1 MNSKKKLND
10 TLSFMSEHDRVMF
23 LYDNILLRN
32 PEDSFD
38 LDKEVFRI
46 LFSSDINNADKK
58 HGFIDD
64 VTDAND
70 FFSFLDED
78 KESFDS
84 FSYSDDEMSELL
96 DFIDENEL
104 EDDIGDPDVEVIIN
118 GNLLLIFSNSLK
130 DIESYIYNY
139 CFIDGYIFTELPVD
153 EIKKMTSLNLIT
165 EYEFKKIYKIHG
177 KLENEICYN

>member
-84 FSYSDDEMSELL
+84 FLTVMM
-96 DFIDENEL
+96 
-104 EDDIGDPDVEVIIN
+104 
-118 GNLLLIFSNSLK
+118 K
-130 DIESYIYNY
+130 
-139 CFIDGYIFTELPVD
+139 
-153 EIKKMTSLNLIT
+153 
-165 EYEFKKIYKIHG
+165 
-177 KLENEICYN
+177 